1 MVWDPYTTGLF
12 ALEDIVSLRSA
23 FDFSGRVVLV
33 IGASRGGIGS
43 AVAAGFTE
51 CGASVRITGAEP
63 EPIAQD
69 QGRYAYTQLDVADPD
84 AVRSLAQSIPRLDV
98 LVNCAG
104 IARRDDEWDPAVFVR
119 VLDVNLRGVLH
130 LANAFKGHLATSKG
144 AMVNIASM
152 YSTFG
157 SPRVPAYGASKA
169 GVAQLTKSLALAWA
183 PAGVRVNAVAPGF
196 IVTEQTARARAD
208 GAHVQRVLDRTPLGR
223 WGQPTDLVGPVL
235 FLASP
240 AAAFMTGAVVPVDG
254 GYTAV

>member
-1 MVWDPYTTGLF
+1 VGF
-12 ALEDIVSLRSA
+12 RAA
-23 FDFSGRVVLV
+23 FDFAGRDVLV

-63 EPIAQD
+63 APVEAD
-69 QGRYAYTQLDVADPD
+69 QGRYPYTQLDIADPD
-84 AVRSLAQSIPRLDV
+84 AVQRMAVGIPALDV

-104 IARRDDEWDPAVFVR
+104 IARRDEEYEPAVFAR
-119 VLDVNLRGVLH
+119 VLEVNLRGVLH
-130 LANAFKGHLATSKG
+130 LANAFKKHLVASRG
-144 AMVNIASM
+144 AMINIASM

-169 GVAQLTKSLALAWA
+169 GVVQMTKSLALAWA
-183 PAGVRVNAVAPGF
+183 AHGVRVNAIAPGF
-196 IVTEQTARARAD
+196 IVTEQTVRARAD
-208 GAHVQRVLDRTPLGR
+208 ATHYQRVLDRTPAGR
-223 WGQPTDLVGPVL
+223 WGLPEDLVGPAL

-240 AAAFMTGAVVPVDG
+240 AAAFVTGAVLPVDG

>member
-1 MVWDPYTTGLF
+1 MTRSQYTLAPGRIKT
-12 ALEDIVSLRSA
+12 A
-23 FDFSGRVVLV
+23 FDFTGRNVLV

-63 EPIAQD
+63 EPIAAD
-69 QGRYAYTQLDVADPD
+69 QGRYPYTQLDVADPD
-84 AVRSLAQSIPRLDV
+84 AVRRMAEGIPALDV

-104 IARRDDEWDPAVFVR
+104 IARRDEEYDPAVFVR

-130 LANAFKGHLATSKG
+130 LANAFKGHLVASKG
-144 AMVNIASM
+144 AMINIASM

-183 PAGVRVNAVAPGF
+183 PEGVRVNAIAPGF
-196 IVTEQTARARAD
+196 IVTEQTARVRAD
-208 GAHVQRVLDRTPLGR
+208 ATHVQRVLDRTPLGR
-223 WGQPTDLVGPVL
+223 WGQPADIVGPVL

-240 AAAFMTGAVVPVDG
+240 AAAFITGAVVPVDG

>member
-1 MVWDPYTTGLF
+1 MSF
-12 ALEDIVSLRSA
+12 KSA
-23 FDFSGRVVLV
+23 FDFTGRNVLV
-33 IGASRGGIGS
+33 VGASRGGIGS
-43 AVAAGFTE
+43 AIAAGFTE

-63 EPIAQD
+63 EPIAED
-69 QGRYAYTQLDVADPD
+69 RGRYPYTQLDIADPD
-84 AVRSLAQSIPRLDV
+84 AVAQMAQGIPTLDV

-104 IARRDDEWDPAVFVR
+104 IARRDEEYDPVVFAR
-119 VLDVNLRGVLH
+119 VLAVNLQGLLH
-130 LANAFKGHLATSKG
+130 LANAFKKHLVASRG

-157 SPRVPAYGASKA
+157 SPRVPGYGASKA

-183 PAGVRVNAVAPGF
+183 EHGVRVNAIAPGF

-208 GAHVQRVLDRTPLGR
+208 ATHYQRVIDRTPVGR
-223 WGQPTDLVGPVL
+223 WGQPSDIVGPAL

-240 AAAFMTGAVVPVDG
+240 AAAFMTGAVLPVDG

>member
-1 MVWDPYTTGLF
+1 MSFRT
-12 ALEDIVSLRSA
+12 A
-23 FDFSGRVVLV
+23 FDFGGRNVLV
-33 IGASRGGIGS
+33 VGASRGGIGS
-43 AVAAGFTE
+43 AIAAGFAE

-69 QGRYAYTQLDVADPD
+69 QGRYPYTQIDVADPD
-84 AVRSLAQSIPRLDV
+84 AVQRLAASLQALDV

-104 IARRDDEWDPAVFVR
+104 IARRDDEYDPAVFVR
-119 VLDVNLRGVLH
+119 VLDVNLRGLLH
-130 LANAFKGHLATSKG
+130 LATAFKKHLVASRG
-144 AMVNIASM
+144 SLISIASM

-183 PAGVRVNAVAPGF
+183 EHGVRVNAIAPGF
-196 IVTEQTARARAD
+196 IVTEQTARARTDAT
-208 GAHVQRVLDRTPLGR
+208 HYQRVIDRTPVGR
-223 WGQPTDLVGPVL
+223 WGQPSDLVGPAL

-240 AAAFMTGAVVPVDG
+240 AAGFMTGAVIPVDG